1 MIASEEWLTPTRATG
16 IVAYGVAMVCCGLA
30 WARTR
35 RLRAPSQLAALL
47 TAIEGALVL
56 DMVFNWRWMIH
67 QQLMDFAKRRNEYE
81 IRRSPQLIA
90 IAMLAVLL
98 LVGLFAALRILRG
111 RAGALLAVSGVLL
124 SLVLWCTEVI
134 SLHAVDHVL
143 YHPLGPWM
151 IVCLVWVF
159 AGLMT
164 SAGILL
170 DARQASGGARENSTW
185 QKPVSPQNP
194 PSSYRN

>member
-16 IVAYGVAMVCCGLA
+16 IIAYGIAMVCCGLA
-30 WARTR
+30 WARSR
-35 RLRAPSQLAALL
+35 RLRTNSQLAALL

-67 QQLMDFAKRRNEYE
+67 QQLMNLAQSRNEYE

-90 IAMLAVLL
+90 IAILAVLL
-98 LVGLFAALRILRG
+98 LVGLLAALRVLRG

-124 SLVLWCTEVI
+124 SLVLWCTEVV
-134 SLHAVDHVL
+134 SLHAMDHIL

-164 SAGILL
+164 SVGILL
-170 DARQASGGARENSTW
+170 DARQASGGRAH
-185 QKPVSPQNP
+185 
-194 PSSYRN
+194 